1 MSAPTDTT
9 LRGDGLT
16 GPPPADPWRRY
27 RPWWRVVGSIVA
39 VVMLLGGVVRVVG
52 VLAERD
58 EPVDQ
63 VIDGTAV
70 RALEVRLRD
79 SDVEVVG
86 ADVDDVT
93 ITGTVTSG
101 LRRSD
106 FRAGPRD
113 GRVLVTMSC
122 GRWQAFHDCSA
133 DLRIEVPRDLA
144 VTIDAPN
151 SELTLRDLGGAVD
164 AGSTNS
170 SMSVAG
176 LSGPVRLRATNASVE
191 ALGLRA
197 TDVDIET
204 SNDDVRA
211 EFDVAPESV
220 VIRSTNA
227 AATVVVPDTA
237 DFYRLQLSTSNAGTS
252 AEVRSDP
259 DSDRVLQVTT
269 SNDDIVVRY
278 PD

>member
-1 MSAPTDTT
+1 MSTTGDTT
-9 LRGDGLT
+9 LRDGLA
-16 GPPPADPWRRY
+16 GPPSTDPWRRY
-27 RPWWRVVGSIVA
+27 RPWWRVIGSVVA
-39 VVMLLGGVVRVVG
+39 VVMLLGGLVRVIG
-52 VLAERD
+52 VLAERA

-63 VIDGTAV
+63 VIDAAGSG
-70 RALEVRLRD
+70 ALEVRLRD

-86 ADVDDVT
+86 ADVDDIT
-93 ITGTVTSG
+93 IAGTVTSG
-101 LRRSD
+101 LRGSD
-106 FRAGPRD
+106 FRAVRVD
-113 GRVLVTMSC
+113 DRVLVTMRC

-133 DLRIEVPRDLA
+133 DLRIEVPHDLS

-164 AGSTNS
+164 ARSTNS
-170 SMSVAG
+170 SMTVDG
-176 LSGPVRLRATNASVE
+176 LAGPVRLRATNASIDAV
-191 ALGLRA
+191 GLRA

-211 EFDVAPESV
+211 EFVVAPRAV
-220 VIRSTNA
+220 VVRSTNA
-227 AATVVVPDTA
+227 AATVVVPDTD
-237 DFYRLQLSTSNAGTS
+237 DFYDLQLSTSNAETR

-259 DSDRVLQVTT
+259 ESERRLQVTT